1 MKHWVG
7 KMSFDISWQ
16 TVAVDETSC
25 WQNVGLVNCHSL
37 TNCRCWRRNTPSSS
51 NWVTLVVQTLEWFGQ
66 RITQQIFPGKQ
77 GNYCIYTNWTTKSFS
92 KSVSS
97 KAFIC
102 LKCFWHCIAE
112 SVLSDQTYASC
123 MVVAAFSRNCN
134 NGEIIT
140 KKSREKVGKI
150 ATFYYGLENG
160 MSGKLSR
167 ESDGRECC
175 SREKD
180 VAPILWHF

>member
-1 MKHWVG
+1 M
-7 KMSFDISWQ
+7 
-16 TVAVDETSC
+16 T
-25 WQNVGLVNCHSL
+25 
-37 TNCRCWRRNTPSSS
+37 R
-51 NWVTLVVQTLEWFGQ
+51 
-66 RITQQIFPGKQ
+66 
-77 GNYCIYTNWTTKSFS
+77 
-92 KSVSS
+92 
-97 KAFIC
+97 
-102 LKCFWHCIAE
+102 
-112 SVLSDQTYASC
+112 VLGRMVSDQTYASC

-150 ATFYYGLENG
+150 ATFYYGLENV

-180 VAPILWHF
+180 VAPRDGYSSWKRQKFPFYTAGSIFIQSLNAQRRKKTFG